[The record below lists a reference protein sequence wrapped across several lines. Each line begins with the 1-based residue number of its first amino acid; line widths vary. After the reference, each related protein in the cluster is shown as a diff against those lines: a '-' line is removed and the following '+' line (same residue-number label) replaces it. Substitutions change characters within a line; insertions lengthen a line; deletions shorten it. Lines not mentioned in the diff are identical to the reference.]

1 MVLDAGRIVRSLFPF
16 TMKFGPI
23 ADAYCVHFTQVE
35 FDKPNELLKNR
46 EGRLRAL
53 VDDSGDREA
62 LYHMADAD
70 AEMS

>member
-1 MVLDAGRIVRSLFPF
+1 M
-16 TMKFGPI
+16 
-23 ADAYCVHFTQVE
+23 E